1 MVAHFLLSYQLGVL
15 KQEKSLPV
23 RQTDRSETETG
34 RQWQGKGGRGR
45 QWQEKKSSERKKRGE
60 EMK

>member
-15 KQEKSLPV
+15 KQESGLPV

-34 RQWQGKGGRGR
+34 RQWQGKGWGEGGSGRKRVVRGR
-45 QWQEKKSSERKKRGE
+45 KGGRK
-60 EMK
+60 